1 MGGVPCIF
9 VGHDKLFQKSG
20 GGVQLCNSEHMS
32 LLEAAGFELHE
43 LRFEFDN
50 ALLDRGARYFS
61 NGSSKAPRGLRDRL
75 ARALTSA
82 GAKHI
87 FFGFNLFED
96 LSQYVRR
103 EFPQAIQIL
112 LSHGVEAVDVL
123 IEQRLGET
131 VKGVRPRRA
140 AEQRLG
146 RELVRSAAERKWIDG
161 VISLSPFDVE
171 IEKWLGT
178 KACLWAPATI
188 SDAPLAM
195 QPIGGRVGCVST
207 LDHSPNWA
215 GLIQLFEAL
224 QEAATPSGFEVR
236 LVGQPKKIGAE
247 IAGKFPFVRYLGP
260 LSDLDLAREATTW
273 CSFINPIFV
282 NAKGRSTKI
291 GLALGWRLPIATTE
305 LGVRGYIWDQAML
318 PTAGTPSEL
327 ARLVIDQSEVSNF
340 DHHRKMTEAIAGRA
354 PGRAQVA
361 EEIRAFVEAIQKDKR
376 H

>member
-1 MGGVPCIF
+1 MA
-9 VGHDKLFQKSG
+9 
-20 GGVQLCNSEHMS
+20 
-32 LLEAAGFELHE
+32 LLEEAGFQLHE
-43 LRFEFDN
+43 LQFEFDN
-50 ALLDRGARYFS
+50 SLLDRAVRYFS
-61 NGSSKAPRGLRDRL
+61 AGRSASPRGLRDRL
-75 ARALTSA
+75 AQALTSA
-82 GAKHI
+82 HANHV

-96 LSQYVRR
+96 LSQDIRR
-103 EFPQAIQIL
+103 KFPRVTQIL

-131 VKGVRPRRA
+131 VQGVRPRKA

-146 RELVRSAAERKWIDG
+146 RELVRSAAERRWIDG

-195 QPIGGRVGCVST
+195 RPVEGRVGCVST

-215 GLIQLFEAL
+215 GLIQLLEAL
-224 QEAATPSGFEVR
+224 QEAATPPGFEIR
-236 LVGQPKKIGAE
+236 LVGQPKTIGAE

-260 LSDLDLAREATTW
+260 LSDHDLRLEAATW

-291 GLALGWRLPIATTE
+291 GLALGWGLPIATTR
-305 LGVRGYIWDQAML
+305 LGVRGYVWDQAML

-327 ARLVIDQSEVSNF
+327 ARLVIEQSELSNF
-340 DHHRKMTEAIAGRA
+340 DRHRGMTGAIAEQT
-354 PGRAQVA
+354 PSRAQVA
-361 EEIRAFVEAIQKDKR
+361 QKVRAFVEAARKDGG